1 MKRNRKINFET
12 YIQIRISKKLKEKIE
27 LKSKGGNA
35 SNYIRKLIEKDCKD
49 LDDIVW
55 VKYFYILLL
64 TNNFTYY
71 IINMSR

>member
-1 MKRNRKINFET
+1 MKRNRKINYET

-49 LDDIVW
+49 LDDIV
-55 VKYFYILLL
+55 
-64 TNNFTYY
+64 
-71 IINMSR
+71 